1 MQLSVVFKEL
11 NCAQSFFR
19 NKAELGCGLHG
30 RAQGSNNFR
39 RKNLSADMAPI
50 DYRGHVYARSR
61 LDTLLS
67 VCVCEV
73 GTSRQPLSGRA

>member
-39 RKNLSADMAPI
+39 RKNFSADMAPI
-50 DYRGHVYARSR
+50 DERGHVYARGR

-73 GTSRQPLSGRA
+73 VTSRQPLS

>member
-39 RKNLSADMAPI
+39 RKNFSADMAPI
-50 DYRGHVYARSR
+50 D
-61 LDTLLS
+61 D
-67 VCVCEV
+67 
-73 GTSRQPLSGRA
+73 